1 MKCRY
6 LDSPG
11 QIASAHPIL
20 VAIFNN
26 PTLEWKDIVMLGM
39 ETFLGGIDAVSEV
52 IFTNVLIEQVFITTL
67 YRRTKGN

>member
-6 LDSPG
+6 IDSPE
-11 QIASAHPIL
+11 QIASEHPFL
-20 VAIFNN
+20 AAIFNN

-52 IFTNVLIEQVFITTL
+52 KFTKVLVEQIFITVL
-67 YRRTKGN
+67 CRRTKGK